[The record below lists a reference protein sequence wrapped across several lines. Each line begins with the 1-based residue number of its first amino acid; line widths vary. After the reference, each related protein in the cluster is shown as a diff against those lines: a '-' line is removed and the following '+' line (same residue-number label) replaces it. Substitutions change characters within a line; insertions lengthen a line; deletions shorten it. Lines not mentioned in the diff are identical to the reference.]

1 MTRVCVRSGSV
12 AGTSPSGR
20 DSFSESWE
28 GLLATGV
35 NDVKLVIE
43 LHNLLFQ

>member
-1 MTRVCVRSGSV
+1 MMRVCVRSGSV

-35 NDVKLVIE
+35 NDVKLVNE
-43 LHNLLFQ
+43 LYNLLFQ